1 MITNF
6 LKKYKSNIILITFVT
21 AFSILFPFSI
31 TIYKM
36 ETQKIKTYKPDML
49 GKSVILNTGNEKET
63 IDVEM
68 FIPLVLYSA
77 MSDEYEEETLKSM
90 IVIFRTYILNMMGE
104 NDSINAEN
112 LGIPYTTYSELEK
125 KWGKKYEKK
134 YMNTMKLLKETD
146 NLVIVFN
153 NELIYPYYNEIS
165 AGITNV
171 GEFEYLQSVD
181 TGWDKN
187 AKKFENTFYFTGEE
201 ICRVLKEKYDISLE
215 NIDLVSKIILNM
227 EENGVYVRSIS
238 VGEKVI
244 GSEDFKEIFS
254 LSSTAFS
261 FEVFSDGY
269 KFVTK
274 GIGNGKGL
282 SIFSANSMAK
292 EGKLFDEILSFFYY
306 GIEIKEIL

>member
-1 MITNF
+1 MLTNF
-6 LKKYKSNIILITFVT
+6 LKKHKANIILITCIT
-21 AFSILFPFSI
+21 AFSMLFPFFV

-36 ETQKIKTYKPDML
+36 DSQKIKTYKPDML
-49 GKSVILNTGNEKET
+49 GKNVILNTGKEKET
-63 IDVEM
+63 IDVQM

-77 MSDEYEEETLKSM
+77 ISDEYEEETLKSM
-90 IVIFRTYILNMMGE
+90 IVIFRTYILYMMGE
-104 NDSINAEN
+104 NDNINAEN

-125 KWGKKYEKK
+125 KWGKNYEKK
-134 YMNTMKLLKETD
+134 YKYTMNLLKETD
-146 NLVIVFN
+146 NEVIVFN

-181 TGWDKN
+181 TGWDK
-187 AKKFENTFYFTGEE
+187 KGERFENTFYFTGEE
-201 ICRVLKEKYDISLE
+201 ICKILKEKYEISIE
-215 NIDLVSKIILNM
+215 NSDLVSKITLNM
-227 EENGVYVRSIS
+227 EENGEYVRSIS

-254 LSSTAFS
+254 LSSTAFT
-261 FEVFSDGY
+261 FEAFSDGY

-292 EGKLFDEILSFFYY
+292 EGKKYDEILSFFYY
-306 GIEIKEIL
+306 GIEIKENL